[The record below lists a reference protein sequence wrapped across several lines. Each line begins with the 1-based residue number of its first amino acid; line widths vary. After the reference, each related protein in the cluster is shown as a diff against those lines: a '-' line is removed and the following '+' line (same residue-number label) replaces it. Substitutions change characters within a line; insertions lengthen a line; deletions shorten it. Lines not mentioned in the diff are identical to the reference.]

1 MAIKERSDKMIVR
14 LLTTG
19 ITAVLLQLISFSVS
33 AQLSAQD
40 IKSLTVEELMNIEV
54 ISVSKMPEKLTG
66 VASAIQVITNQ
77 DIQRSAATSVPEALR
92 LASNLQVTQ
101 VNSRHWAISSRGFTS
116 TFSNKLLVMID
127 GRTVYSPLFAGV
139 FWDAQQ
145 VMLED
150 VDRIEVISGPGETL
164 WGANAVNGIINIIT
178 KSSKETQ
185 GLYAA
190 AATGSNLQRLA
201 EARYGGKAGTDITYR
216 LYASYNRRN
225 HTILTDGND
234 NTDNWDIAQTG
245 FTMDWDVS
253 EKNSVNVQGNFYMGK
268 EYKSTTT
275 PTIDGQNI
283 MAKWIH
289 KSSATSGFTLQAY
302 IDRTWRT
309 TIPIN
314 DELYTSDLDFQHHSK
329 IGKIH
334 TIIWGVGYRYLNSK
348 TQNNTR
354 RVGFL
359 PNDRKMQLLS
369 GFVQDEIVVLPERL
383 KVTIGTKLQHNE
395 FTDFEVQP
403 SVRLSYTPLK
413 HHFIWAAASRAV
425 RTPSRIDVDYFSPPF
440 PVPPTTPSIT
450 GGPDFNSEKL
460 IAGELGYRTQ
470 PLSGLTVSLAGF
482 YNVYDDLYSIEAI
495 PGTRTSQIR
504 NGVEGTTFG
513 LEFSGN
519 YVVSG
524 SWNLRAGYTW
534 LDKDLRNKPG
544 NVANPAA
551 LGVLGTDA
559 NHMALLQSA
568 LNLPANMQFDVVVR
582 YMDELPATLSNKRVP
597 SYITMDSRIAWKY
610 RKGLELSIN
619 GQNLFDK
626 RHLEIGNGA
635 EIPRGIFGKLI
646 LRY

>member
-14 LLTTG
+14 LLTSG

-77 DIQRSAATSVPEALR
+77 DIQRSAATNVPEALR

-101 VNSRHWAISSRGFTS
+101 VNARHWAISSRGFTS

-150 VDRIEVISGPGETL
+150 VERIEVISGPGGTL

-185 GLYAA
+185 GIYAA
-190 AATGSNLQRLA
+190 VATGSNLQRLA
-201 EARYGGKAGTDITYR
+201 EARYGGKAGKDITYR
-216 LYASYNRRN
+216 LYANYNRRN

-234 NTDNWDIAQTG
+234 NTDNWDIGQTG
-245 FTMDWDVS
+245 FMLDWDAS
-253 EKNSVNVQGNFYMGK
+253 EKSSVNVQGNFYMGK

-283 MAKWIH
+283 MAKWVH
-289 KSSATSGFTLQAY
+289 RSSATSGFTLQAY

-314 DELYTSDLDFQHHSK
+314 DELYTSDLDFQHNSQ
-329 IGKIH
+329 IGKNH
-334 TIIWGVGYRYLNSK
+334 HLIWGVGYRHLNSK

-359 PNDRKMQLLS
+359 PNHRKMQLFS
-369 GFVQDEIVVLPERL
+369 GFVQDEIAIIPEKL
-383 KVTIGTKLQHNE
+383 SVNIGTKLQHNE

-425 RTPSRIDVDYFSPPF
+425 RMPSRIDVDYFSPPF

-482 YNVYDDLYSIEAI
+482 YNVYDDLYSIEPI

-504 NGVEGTTFG
+504 NGVEGTTYGF
-513 LEFSGN
+513 EFSGN
-519 YVVSG
+519 YVVS
-524 SWNLRAGYTW
+524 SYWNLRAGYKW
-534 LDKDLRNKPG
+534 FDKELQNKPG

-551 LGVLGTDA
+551 LGILGTDA
-559 NHMALLQSA
+559 NNMALLQSA
-568 LNLPANMQFDVVVR
+568 LNLPANMQFDVVMR

-597 SYITMDSRIAWKY
+597 SYVTMDSRIAWKY
-610 RKGLELSIN
+610 KKGLELSIN

-635 EIPRGIFGKLI
+635 EIPRGVYGKLVW
-646 LRY
+646 RY